1 MGKVFFLLRRRA
13 RERERN
19 MKKLLPPVPTFW
31 EPKEE
36 APKKRAGEEEEA
48 NDVVAGASDD
58 KNDANGID
66 LLPPPSLPPYSPPDW
81 SGWPPEETFFSL
93 EVLKGGQVVDAI
105 DLSALLSEKKKEKS
119 ENAFVAFGRHPS
131 CDVVIEHPSSSRLH
145 CVLQFKEDAK
155 EMFAFDP
162 GSTHGTFVNKRKLK
176 KGVYAPIFVGDQ
188 IKFGESTRDYIV
200 QGDEALMPAC
210 GLTNRELEKAK
221 EIQKRKEME
230 RRKEEEERKMEE
242 AAVAWG
248 MASDEFERKKNADE
262 DDIDWRTHDASKFT
276 QNMRKAIEKVRQKE
290 MKAENMRSEI
300 ERIKRKENSQEGGL
314 THGQMQQMHKN
325 ETALELL
332 QEHIEEADERL
343 NESLREVLG
352 LASRKKT
359 NEKRKKRKA
368 VDSED
373 DEEDG
378 FYDRTEKRASKKD
391 DAKKKSKKNAKADVV
406 ETETAASLWEKRI
419 NAESMLKSL
428 QMSLEKAKKDQESAR
443 IERERLDAV
452 EDVDAMDMFSS
463 DARKEA
469 CADTIQR
476 LMKSIQEKEEELER
490 HASLLEI
497 ADPHEE
503 FKPGTSKGDA
513 LKAVVEKERKEKEEA
528 ERKRKQEL
536 IEKMKAEKEKQMKE
550 QEERLKVQ
558 KWEREGQLLE
568 KKTFTGKGGSS
579 DAVVKSASAQDDT
592 KRRIIER
599 VEDEAPVV
607 VDEEEMTREKKPIE
621 KSPSPPPPP
630 PPPSQK
636 KPKDT
641 LTLKVD
647 DPADG
652 FLTPAQV
659 KALADKQGGFGL
671 QIRKKP
677 TVKAATTT
685 TTTTAS
691 HLGNIKTDDQIRSEA
706 ERKVELEMRKIMG
719 GGFGDDDG
727 FQRDDDDA
735 NDDTNEDWVA
745 PADQRGDGKTK
756 LNDKLGY

>member
-1 MGKVFFLLRRRA
+1 
-13 RERERN
+13 
-19 MKKLLPPVPTFW
+19 MKKLPPVPTW
-31 EPKEE
+31 ERKEE
-36 APKKRAGEEEEA
+36 APKKGAQGEEEA
-48 NDVVAGASDD
+48 DVPAVSDD
-58 KNDANGID
+58 EKNDANTIA
-66 LLPPPSLPPYSPPDW
+66 LLPPPLLPPYSPPDW
-81 SGWPPEETFFSL
+81 SGWPPEETSFFSL
-93 EVLKGGQVVDAI
+93 EVLKGGQVVDSI
-105 DLSALLSEKKKEKS
+105 DLSALLLEKMKKKKKEKS

-145 CVLQFKEDAK
+145 CVLQFKKDAK

-242 AAVAWG
+242 VAVAWG
-248 MASDEFERKKNADE
+248 MASEEFERKKNADE
-262 DDIDWRTHDASKFT
+262 DDIDWRTHDATKFT

-352 LASRKKT
+352 LASKKKT

-373 DEEDG
+373 EEEDG

-428 QMSLEKAKKDQESAR
+428 QTSLEKAKKDQESAR

-452 EDVDAMDMFSS
+452 EDVDAMDIFTS

-476 LMKSIQEKEEELER
+476 LTKSIQEKEEELER

-528 ERKRKQEL
+528 KLKRKQEL

-568 KKTFTGKGGSS
+568 KKTFTGKGGST

-607 VDEEEMTREKKPIE
+607 VDEEEMTREKKPIK

-630 PPPSQK
+630 PPPSQQ
-636 KPKDT
+636 KPKDS

-677 TVKAATTT
+677 TVKAATT

-727 FQRDDDDA
+727 FQRDDDD
-735 NDDTNEDWVA
+735 DTNEDWVA

>member
-1 MGKVFFLLRRRA
+1 MMMTVA
-13 RERERN
+13 
-19 MKKLLPPVPTFW
+19 
-31 EPKEE
+31 
-36 APKKRAGEEEEA
+36 A
-48 NDVVAGASDD
+48 NGDT
-58 KNDANGID
+58 KNDASTKIA
-66 LLPPPSLPPYSPPDW
+66 LPPPLPAYLPPDW
-81 SGWPPEETFFSL
+81 SGWPPEEETKSSSSFFSL
-93 EVLKGGQVVDAI
+93 EVLKGGRVVDAI
-105 DLSALLSEKKKEKS
+105 DLSAILSEKMGKEKEKKS
-119 ENAFVAFGRHPS
+119 EKNAFVAFGRHPS

-145 CVLQFKEDAK
+145 CVLQFKKDAK

-230 RRKEEEERKMEE
+230 RRKEEEERKMGE

-262 DDIDWRTHDASKFT
+262 DDIDWRTHDATKFT

-352 LASRKKT
+352 LASKKKT

-373 DEEDG
+373 EEEDG

-391 DAKKKSKKNAKADVV
+391 DAKKKSKKNAKSDVV

-452 EDVDAMDMFSS
+452 EDVDAMDIYTS

-513 LKAVVEKERKEKEEA
+513 LKAVVEKERKAKEEA

-568 KKTFTGKGGSS
+568 KKTFTGKGGST

-636 KPKDT
+636 IPKDA
-641 LTLKVD
+641 LTLKVG
-647 DPADG
+647 DPEDG

-677 TVKAATTT
+677 TVKAATT

-727 FQRDDDDA
+727 FQRDDDD
-735 NDDTNEDWVA
+735 DTNEDWVA

>member
-1 MGKVFFLLRRRA
+1 MMMTVA
-13 RERERN
+13 
-19 MKKLLPPVPTFW
+19 
-31 EPKEE
+31 
-36 APKKRAGEEEEA
+36 A
-48 NDVVAGASDD
+48 NGDT
-58 KNDANGID
+58 KNDASTKIA
-66 LLPPPSLPPYSPPDW
+66 LPPPLPPYSPPDW
-81 SGWPPEETFFSL
+81 SGWPPEEETKSSSSFFSL
-93 EVLKGGQVVDAI
+93 EVLKGGRVVDAI
-105 DLSALLSEKKKEKS
+105 DLSAILSEKMGKKKEKKS
-119 ENAFVAFGRHPS
+119 EKKAFVAFGRHPS

-145 CVLQFKEDAK
+145 CVLQFKKDAK

-230 RRKEEEERKMEE
+230 RRKEEEERKMGE

-262 DDIDWRTHDASKFT
+262 DDIDWRTHDATKFT

-352 LASRKKT
+352 LASKKKT

-373 DEEDG
+373 EEEDG

-391 DAKKKSKKNAKADVV
+391 DAKKKSKKNAKSDVV

-452 EDVDAMDMFSS
+452 EDVDAMDIYTS

-513 LKAVVEKERKEKEEA
+513 LKAVVEKERKAKEEA

-568 KKTFTGKGGSS
+568 KKTFTGKGGST

-636 KPKDT
+636 IPKDA
-641 LTLKVD
+641 LTLKVG
-647 DPADG
+647 DPEDG

-677 TVKAATTT
+677 TVKAATT

-727 FQRDDDDA
+727 FQRDDDD
-735 NDDTNEDWVA
+735 DTNEDWVA

>member
-1 MGKVFFLLRRRA
+1 LTRQ
-13 RERERN
+13 REREYNNNNNNN
-19 MKKLLPPVPTFW
+19 MKKLPPVPTW
-31 EPKEE
+31 ERKEE
-36 APKKRAGEEEEA
+36 APKKQRAQGEEEA
-48 NDVVAGASDD
+48 NVPAVSDD
-58 KNDANGID
+58 KNDANTIA
-66 LLPPPSLPPYSPPDW
+66 LLPPPLLPPYSPPDW
-81 SGWPPEETFFSL
+81 SGWPPEETSFFSL
-93 EVLKGGQVVDAI
+93 EVLKGGQVVDSI
-105 DLSALLSEKKKEKS
+105 DLSALLLEKMKKKKKEKS

-145 CVLQFKEDAK
+145 CVLQFKKDAK

-242 AAVAWG
+242 VAVAWG
-248 MASDEFERKKNADE
+248 MASEEFERKKNADE

-359 NEKRKKRKA
+359 SEKRKKRKA

-373 DEEDG
+373 EEEDG

-428 QMSLEKAKKDQESAR
+428 QTSLEKAKKDQESAR

-452 EDVDAMDMFSS
+452 EDVDAMDIFTS

-476 LMKSIQEKEEELER
+476 LTKSIQEKEEELER

-568 KKTFTGKGGSS
+568 KKTFTGKGGST

-636 KPKDT
+636 IPKDA
-641 LTLKVD
+641 LTLKVG
-647 DPADG
+647 DPEDG

-677 TVKAATTT
+677 TVKAATT

-727 FQRDDDDA
+727 FQRDDDD
-735 NDDTNEDWVA
+735 DTNEDWVA

>member
-1 MGKVFFLLRRRA
+1 M
-13 RERERN
+13 
-19 MKKLLPPVPTFW
+19 MT
-31 EPKEE
+31 
-36 APKKRAGEEEEA
+36 
-48 NDVVAGASDD
+48 VVAAGGDT
-58 KNDANGID
+58 KNDASTIAAR
-66 LLPPPSLPPYSPPDW
+66 PPPLPPYSPPDW
-81 SGWPPEETFFSL
+81 SGWPPEEETKSSSSFFSL
-93 EVLKGGQVVDAI
+93 EVLKGGRVVDAI
-105 DLSALLSEKKKEKS
+105 DLSAILSEKMGKKKEKKS
-119 ENAFVAFGRHPS
+119 EKKAFVAFGRHPS

-145 CVLQFKEDAK
+145 CVLQFKKDAK

-230 RRKEEEERKMEE
+230 RRKEEEERKMGE

-262 DDIDWRTHDASKFT
+262 DDIDWRTHDATKFT

-352 LASRKKT
+352 LASKKKT

-373 DEEDG
+373 EEEDG

-391 DAKKKSKKNAKADVV
+391 DAKKKSKKNAKSDVV

-452 EDVDAMDMFSS
+452 EDVDAMDIFTS

-513 LKAVVEKERKEKEEA
+513 LKAVVEKERKAKEEA

-568 KKTFTGKGGSS
+568 KKTFTGKGGST

-636 KPKDT
+636 IPKDA

-647 DPADG
+647 DPEDG

-677 TVKAATTT
+677 TVKAATT

-727 FQRDDDDA
+727 FQRDDDD
-735 NDDTNEDWVA
+735 DDTNEDWVA